1 MPEFLFIFHY
11 FLQDIKKLFILSIE
25 AVLKVFFQFLFLILV
40 SNLLKNMDYAI
51 TQTSGKQFVLKQNQW
66 FDMDLVGKAGIGDFL
81 CLNKVLF
88 FRKDNKVQLG
98 KPFLTESLIPVK
110 VIQQVL
116 GDKITVLKT
125 KPKKKYTR
133 TRGHRQKYTRV
144 LTDS

>member
-1 MPEFLFIFHY
+1 MPEFLFIFQY

-66 FDMDLVGKAGIGDFL
+66 FDMDLVGKAVIGDFL

-133 TRGHRQKYTRV
+133 TRGHRQKFTRV

>member
-1 MPEFLFIFHY
+1 MPEFLFLFHY
-11 FLQDIKKLFILSIE
+11 FLQDIKKLFILLVE